1 MILRRNTTIKMKNE
15 RLHTLISLI
24 NENSKDRGCSKMSDR
39 EIFELYKEQVY
50 YFCYYLMKNQA
61 DAEDISQE
69 VFVKVILADKSKV
82 RNLKAWILRI
92 ASNECNSVIK
102 RRKTGWMKEV
112 RNYLLSRSE
121 ESNPVEK
128 RLDRQETKKELQ
140 GLYSQLS
147 DKIRMVVVLR
157 FINELTVPEISKVMS
172 IPEGT
177 VKSRLNKGLKIL
189 NRMGG
194 TQLKEL
200 NSNESVY

>member
-1 MILRRNTTIKMKNE
+1 
-15 RLHTLISLI
+15 
-24 NENSKDRGCSKMSDR
+24 MSDR

-128 RLDRQETKKELQ
+128 RLDRQETKKNYK
-140 GLYSQLS
+140 GY
-147 DKIRMVVVLR
+147 
-157 FINELTVPEISKVMS
+157 TVSFP
-172 IPEGT
+172 T
-177 VKSRLNKGLKIL
+177 KS
-189 NRMGG
+189 
-194 TQLKEL
+194 EW
-200 NSNESVY
+200 

>member
-24 NENSKDRGCSKMSDR
+24 NENSKDRGCSKMCDR

-61 DAEDISQE
+61 DAEDICQE

-82 RNLKAWILRI
+82 RNLKSWILRI

-140 GLYSQLS
+140 GLYSQLP

-200 NSNESVY
+200 SSNESVY